1 MIEQFRYIVIEGPIG
16 VGKTS
21 LANKLADEFE
31 TELLLEKPEENPFL
45 ASFYQN
51 PKQYALSAQL
61 HFLLQRAQQVQD
73 FRQTDMFRDSCIA
86 DFMVD
91 KDRLFAQMTLDKDE
105 LALYEQIYTHLTLD
119 APRPDLVIYLQAPL
133 ETLRQR
139 ITQRG
144 IGYEQQIRDDYLL
157 RLVRLQTIDERRP
170 VLFGAIGIRLEAFT
184 REVRDLVAE
193 GQEPLGGILQDFK
206 VPHYSDPRSYFAVDA
221 DDIISDA
228 LREPPGVELYGRC
241 NELSDEDGIVF
252 ADIVEILPANGGTSV
267 VFES

>member
-1 MIEQFRYIVIEGPIG
+1 MIEHFRYIVIEGPIG

-51 PKQYALSAQL
+51 PKQYVPGTMGDKNRSLSTQL

-73 FRQTDMFRDSCIA
+73 FRQTDMFRGSFIA

-91 KDRLFAQMTLDKDE
+91 KDRLFAQMTLDRDE

-157 RLVRLQTIDERRP
+157 RLSESY
-170 VLFGAIGIRLEAFT
+170 T
-184 REVRDLVAE
+184 R
-193 GQEPLGGILQDFK
+193 FF
-206 VPHYSDPRSYFAVDA
+206 YA
-221 DDIISDA
+221 DDYQAILEKIDNIHSGRHYFNQSSFA
-228 LREPPGVELYGRC
+228 L
-241 NELSDEDGIVF
+241 
-252 ADIVEILPANGGTSV
+252 
-267 VFES
+267 

>member
-1 MIEQFRYIVIEGPIG
+1 MIEHFRYIVIEGPIG

-21 LANKLADEFE
+21 LANKLATE
-31 TELLLEKPEENPFL
+31 TESELLLEKPDENPFL
-45 ASFYQN
+45 ASFYHN

-73 FRQTDMFRDSCIA
+73 FRQADMFHGSYIA

-157 RLVRLQTIDERRP
+157 RLSESYTRFFYDYDDSALLTVNTQSID
-170 VLFGAIGIRLEAFT
+170 LINN
-184 REVRDLVAE
+184 
-193 GQEPLGGILQDFK
+193 
-206 VPHYSDPRSYFAVDA
+206 A
-221 DDIISDA
+221 DDYQAILEKISNIHSGRHYFNQSSFA
-228 LREPPGVELYGRC
+228 L
-241 NELSDEDGIVF
+241 
-252 ADIVEILPANGGTSV
+252 
-267 VFES
+267 

>member
-1 MIEQFRYIVIEGPIG
+1 MIEHFRYIVIEGPIG

-21 LANKLADEFE
+21 LANKLATE
-31 TELLLEKPEENPFL
+31 TESELLLEKPDENPFL
-45 ASFYQN
+45 ASFYHN

-73 FRQTDMFRDSCIA
+73 FRQADMFHGSYIA

-157 RLVRLQTIDERRP
+157 RLSESY
-170 VLFGAIGIRLEAFT
+170 T
-184 REVRDLVAE
+184 RFFYDYDDSALLTVNTQSVDL
-193 GQEPLGGILQDFK
+193 INN
-206 VPHYSDPRSYFAVDA
+206 A
-221 DDIISDA
+221 DDYQAILEKISDIHSGRHYFNQSSFA
-228 LREPPGVELYGRC
+228 L
-241 NELSDEDGIVF
+241 
-252 ADIVEILPANGGTSV
+252 
-267 VFES
+267 

>member
-1 MIEQFRYIVIEGPIG
+1 MLEHFRYIVIEGPIG

-45 ASFYQN
+45 ANFYQN

-73 FRQTDMFRDSCIA
+73 FRQADMFRAPYIA

-105 LALYEQIYTHLTLD
+105 LTLYEQIYTHLTLD

-144 IGYEQQIRDDYLL
+144 IDYEQQIRDDYLL
-157 RLVRLQTIDERRP
+157 RLSESYTRFFYDYDDSALLTVNTQSID
-170 VLFGAIGIRLEAFT
+170 LINN
-184 REVRDLVAE
+184 
-193 GQEPLGGILQDFK
+193 
-206 VPHYSDPRSYFAVDA
+206 A
-221 DDIISDA
+221 DDYQAILDKISNIHSGRHYFNQSSFA
-228 LREPPGVELYGRC
+228 L
-241 NELSDEDGIVF
+241 
-252 ADIVEILPANGGTSV
+252 
-267 VFES
+267 